1 MKNIISIKLALVF
14 LITSLSSWAPMVE
27 AAAKKPSCE
36 NGECIPKLID
46 KLEDVGAL
54 YKKQCLPKGIK
65 HENIEKHHMEN
76 GISEECWKFITEIN
90 HLEAELLAHQNRLE
104 SRLGCESGN
113 CKLNPVGDSL
123 NHQIYELAKVEN
135 TNSCTEPKKQAI
147 RNQCPSDMTC
157 VMVSSAMG
165 MGGYLA
171 ELLVPAKAKPKGCH
185 LGNDSCMT
193 QLATGFLRAAITF
206 FDGAWDLLKIV
217 GKKVGQKMK
226 QFWNWVSGAENHS
239 SSTQLAMAKA
249 SKDPG
254 VFNQLLNDF
263 PGTMKKIWG
272 AFVGSMKE
280 WMKTQVFCQKWSGVP
295 QFSTCLQPTDSFD
308 CLPCKTLVT
317 GLCSVSG
324 TILAEVVP
332 AFLTGGLI
340 SAVKHGANGAA
351 KIAKLFRVSKKG
363 MAAIKASRVGKIA
376 IQASSKTDDVL
387 RITRG
392 LVVAKSAVNA
402 ALSAIKT
409 YMLSPA
415 RKALKISY
423 TALSSAA
430 KKGKM
435 YIASTSAGKVLILSG
450 KGLKKSGEIIL
461 YPIDNPLTTFA
472 YKSGARSFDKALT
485 LGKPALA
492 APTSVSL
499 SITQRQPQLETLL
512 AKIDELRIAG
522 KPNSEKL
529 LKLELQLL
537 DSVEPIRLDAVRSVL
552 AKNDVAFSDII
563 KRLYPELKYD
573 DLARSVPPAKILK
586 VERELYLEIS
596 KLPDSPNKQALMTRY
611 KSHVAQGELRAKI
624 VGDAKTPFDPD
635 AIPAEK
641 VAAQENFNIPL
652 TPEVAAKK
660 QAIREY
666 MDQGFEE
673 MLAKGKQVE
682 AKILQAKDPVVYD
695 SIAVGAGPNTGVAVA
710 AIKEANPALNVLVI
724 ESTEN
729 LGTFHRVKAFDI
741 NSAEWIGNSGNSFPT
756 SPVQLRDFNINNS
769 SFATAEEL
777 GHVTQATFDVAQ
789 PDMIFNNAVVKW
801 SKEPTPG
808 AWPAKY
814 KVETSKGLVVYTRSG
829 MVTPGLGT
837 PVTRLRDA
845 PSIKVVSWY
854 QDQAK
859 AVNLAKDAKYVP
871 RFQDVESYIANAA
884 KDQKLGRQA
893 VARYK
898 GKKTLLVGDGD
909 GGSIGAEAA
918 TGINKQLNPN
928 GINTNVEVVWM
939 GQPAKTGAEF
949 IEKMTPG
956 KRFRYGRLGEAIDD
970 GRIKTVNGYL
980 QRVEEFVNEAGETQ
994 FKAYYST
1001 KLGEA
1006 IAEPVI
1012 VDNVVFATGYT
1023 HSHKTIT
1030 PFFESMAKS
1039 SDDISFVPLKG
1050 SVNDYTR
1057 FEKMKTL
1064 TPSEINK
1071 QLMVNGSKEDIYLLG
1086 IGSKTPIS
1094 KRKMKAVTGGFLDI
1108 TGPRAAATGKHV
1120 AQSLAPQ
1127 KLTKAKMLSLLTPAK
1142 GETIKIIKRP
1152 LRSAKPIAL
1161 NNPELADIHSKIE
1174 IGKTLKNFNSAPN
1187 SKFSVTITRDLKGDY
1202 VYEVVGLDK
1211 VSSEKIVKAMSEN
1224 RSLTNGLDKQMHFK
1238 RNKLVVVATTR
1249 ESGAIRLENLEINP
1263 QSLAVKKPE
1272 PQPTMNIS
1280 GAVTKVMSPTLKS
1293 AGQAKEDREKAEQL
1307 K

>member
-1 MKNIISIKLALVF
+1 MRNIISIKLALIM

-27 AAAKKPSCE
+27 AATKKTSCE

-65 HENIEKHHMEN
+65 HENIEKHHMDN
-76 GISEECWKFITEIN
+76 GISEQCWKYITEIK
-90 HLEAELLAHQNRLE
+90 HLEDELLAHQNKLE
-104 SRLGCESGN
+104 SRLGCENGE
-113 CKLNPVGDSL
+113 CKAPGDSL
-123 NHQIYELAKVEN
+123 NSQLGQLSKVQN
-135 TNSCTEPKKQAI
+135 NLSCNETKKAQI
-147 RNQCPSDMTC
+147 RNQCPSDMNC
-157 VMVSSAMG
+157 VMISSAMG

-185 LGNDSCMT
+185 LGNDSCIT

-206 FDGAWDLLKIV
+206 FDGAWDLLKMA

-226 QFWNWVSGAENHS
+226 QFWNWVKGAENHS
-239 SSTQLAMAKA
+239 SSSQLAMAKA

-254 VFNQLLNDF
+254 VFNQLLKDF
-263 PGTMKKIWG
+263 PGTMKKIWS

-295 QFSTCLQPTDSFD
+295 QFSKCLQPTDSFD

-340 SAVKHGANGAA
+340 TAVKHGAGGAV
-351 KIAKLFRVSKKG
+351 KIAKLFRVTKKG

-376 IQASSKTDDVL
+376 IQASSKTDEVL
-387 RITRG
+387 KITKG
-392 LVVAKSAVNA
+392 LVLAKSAVNV

-435 YIASTSAGKVLILSG
+435 YVASTSAGKVLVFSA
-450 KGLKKSGEIIL
+450 KTLKKTGEIIL

-472 YKSGARSFDKALT
+472 YKSGVRTFDKALT
-485 LGKPALA
+485 LGKPVLA
-492 APTSVSL
+492 APTAVSL
-499 SITQRQPQLETLL
+499 SITQRQPRLEALL
-512 AKIDELRIAG
+512 AKIDEARLPK
-522 KPNSEKL
+522 KPNTEKL

-537 DSVEPIRLDAVRSVL
+537 HEVEPIRLDALRSVL
-552 AKNDVAFSDII
+552 SKSDTEFSDII

-573 DLARSVPPAKILK
+573 DLARSVPPEKILK

-596 KLPDSPNKQALMTRY
+596 KLPDSPNKQALMTRF
-611 KSHVAQGELRAKI
+611 KSHVAQGERRARI
-624 VGDAKTPFDPD
+624 VGDAKTPFDADP
-635 AIPAEK
+635 IPVEK

-652 TPEVAAKK
+652 TPEIAAKK

-666 MDQGFEE
+666 MDQAFEE
-673 MLAKGKQVE
+673 MLEKGRQTE
-682 AKILQAKDPVVYD
+682 AKILNAKEPVVYD
-695 SIAVGAGPNTGVAVA
+695 TIAIGAGPNTGVAVA
-710 AIKEANPALNVLVI
+710 AMKEANPNLNVLVI
-724 ESTEN
+724 EATEN

-741 NSAEWIGNSGNSFPT
+741 NSAEWIGNSGNNFPT
-756 SPVQLRDFNINNS
+756 SPVQLKDFNINNS
-769 SFATAEEL
+769 SFATAEEV

-814 KVETSKGLVVYTRSG
+814 KVETSNGHVIYTRSG

-837 PVTRLRDA
+837 PVNRLKDA
-845 PSIKVVSWY
+845 PSIEVVNWY
-854 QDQAK
+854 QEQAK
-859 AVNLAKDAKYVP
+859 AVNLAKDSKYVP
-871 RFQDVESYIANAA
+871 RFQDVETYISNAV

-893 VARYK
+893 VSRYK

-928 GINTNVEVVWM
+928 GIKTDVEVVWM

-949 IEKMTPG
+949 VEKMSPG
-956 KRFRYGRLGEAIDD
+956 KRLRYGRLGEAIDD

-1001 KLGEA
+1001 KTGEA

-1023 HSHKTIT
+1023 HSHKTVT
-1030 PFFESMAKS
+1030 PLFETMAKT

-1057 FEKMKTL
+1057 FEKMKTQ

-1071 QLMVNGSKEDIYLLG
+1071 QLIVNGSKEDIFLLG

-1094 KRKMKAVTGGFLDI
+1094 KRKFKAVTGGFLDI
-1108 TGPRAAATGKHV
+1108 TGARAAATGKHV

-1142 GETIKIIKRP
+1142 GKTLQIIKRP
-1152 LRSAKPIAL
+1152 LRSAKQIPL
-1161 NNPELADIHSKIE
+1161 NNAELASIHSKLE
-1174 IGKTLKNFNSAPN
+1174 IGKTLKNFKSAPN
-1187 SKFSVTITRDLKGDY
+1187 SEFSVTITRNLDGDFIY
-1202 VYEVVGLDK
+1202 DVVGLDK
-1211 VSSEKIVKAMSEN
+1211 ASSEKLVQAMSQN
-1224 RSLTNGLDKQMHFK
+1224 FRLTNGLDRQWHFK
-1238 RNKLVVVATTR
+1238 QNKLVVVASTR
-1249 ESGAIRLENLEINP
+1249 QSGAIKLESLRINTE
-1263 QSLAVKKPE
+1263 SLAIKKPVAE
-1272 PQPTMNIS
+1272 PSMNIS
-1280 GAVTKVMSPTLKS
+1280 GAATKIMSPTLKS
-1293 AGQAKEDREKAEQL
+1293 AGENKEDREKAQQL
-1307 K
+1307 Q